1 MCACH
6 AVYGD
11 IVSLLN
17 VELYSV
23 EGDFERLMS
32 AWNVAEVALNPF
44 SIGRDAEFEGLG
56 AMVCD
61 FRRIFGMS

>member
-1 MCACH
+1 M
-6 AVYGD
+6 
-11 IVSLLN
+11 LN

-61 FRRIFGMS
+61 FRGIFGMS